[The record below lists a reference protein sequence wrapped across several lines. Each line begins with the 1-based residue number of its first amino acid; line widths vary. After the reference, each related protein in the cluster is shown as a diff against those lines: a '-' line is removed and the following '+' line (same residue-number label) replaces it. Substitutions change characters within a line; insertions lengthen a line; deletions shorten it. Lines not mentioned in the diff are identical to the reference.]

1 MSGSS
6 SRHVVAGD
14 DLVGFLER
22 GAAGGSH
29 VEVAPP
35 PRSWAAIKPGVLRAL
50 RERESRGLPLPR
62 FLGYPLCAVGVNER
76 GFPVI
81 PSGEG
86 PAHPACD
93 RCGARPGCSPPA
105 AWSDELAPFSPRD
118 ELLLWRRWHRRLASV
133 AGLAERPE
141 LDRLVETALAGFVG
155 PLAAAPRTVEPS
167 VTLGPSGIEP
177 VVRAAIFHGYE
188 PRDDG
193 AGRLAT
199 EVHLETF
206 AALHEVAG
214 QPPPRGLLGLLARFA
229 PFPFPMGFEAPAAA
243 PPSLKAYLV
252 VERMAPERKRAALAA
267 LLAHARAAPPPLL
280 AEVPEAD
287 VDMIGLGTA
296 DGRLATVKLYVRR
309 DPTRPFARASL
320 PALAPSHP
328 AVALAEG
335 RAYATIDLVQPRP
348 R

>member
-1 MSGSS
+1 M
-6 SRHVVAGD
+6 
-14 DLVGFLER
+14 
-22 GAAGGSH
+22 
-29 VEVAPP
+29 
-35 PRSWAAIKPGVLRAL
+35 
-50 RERESRGLPLPR
+50 
-62 FLGYPLCAVGVNER
+62 
-76 GFPVI
+76 
-81 PSGEG
+81 
-86 PAHPACD
+86 
-93 RCGARPGCSPPA
+93 
-105 AWSDELAPFSPRD
+105 
-118 ELLLWRRWHRRLASV
+118 
-133 AGLAERPE
+133 
-141 LDRLVETALAGFVG
+141 
-155 PLAAAPRTVEPS
+155 
-167 VTLGPSGIEP
+167 TLGPSGIEP

-267 LLAHARAAPPPLL
+267 LLAHAGAAPPPLL

-287 VDMIGLGTA
+287 LDMIGLGTA

-348 R
+348 RPPKWDLPLRDRLLAGPQLPAAFAPALPEPALASLTALVDHRDFRVDAAAVALRDAHTTLYLCLG